1 MSDHRGHD
9 SSRLLEAQRRFVHAW
24 GQMGSTWGIS
34 RTMAE
39 VHALLYILAR
49 PLCADEVM
57 ERLDISRGNA
67 SMSLRALVDWG
78 VVRREHRHGERRE
91 YFSAEGDV
99 WSMLQA
105 ILRERIRREIHPAL
119 AALCETRD
127 LTAHPPA
134 ADLATTPADTP
145 APTSDAQRLTARL
158 DAMIDLLRTFDH
170 LGQKLLDLTPE
181 DLRATAMALADND
194 H

>member
-1 MSDHRGHD
+1 MSDQRGQD
-9 SSRLLEAQRRFVHAW
+9 SSRLIEAQRRFVHAW

-39 VHALLYILAR
+39 VHALLYILGE

-78 VVRREHRHGERRE
+78 VVRREHRPGERRE

-134 ADLATTPADTP
+134 AASVAATT
-145 APTSDAQRLTARL
+145 APTSAAQRHTARL

-170 LGQKLLDLTPE
+170 LGQRLLDLSPE
-181 DLRATAMALADND
+181 DLRATAMALADD
-194 H
+194 AH

>member
-39 VHALLYILAR
+39 VHALLYILAQ

-78 VVRREHRHGERRE
+78 VVRREHRPGERRE

-119 AALCETRD
+119 AALYETRD
-127 LTAHPPA
+127 LTGHTPHTPH
-134 ADLATTPADTP
+134 TTT

-170 LGQKLLDLTPE
+170 LGQKLLDLSAE